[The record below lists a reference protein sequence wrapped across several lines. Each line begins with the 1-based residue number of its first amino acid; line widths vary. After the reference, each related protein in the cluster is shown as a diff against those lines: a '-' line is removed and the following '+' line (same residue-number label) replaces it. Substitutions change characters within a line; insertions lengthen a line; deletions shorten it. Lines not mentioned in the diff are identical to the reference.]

1 MTFFRTS
8 LFNRRTLLVAGL
20 ALSTASAWA
29 QAYPSKP
36 IKLIVPYAAGGA
48 TDITARTLGEKLATR
63 LGQPVLV
70 DNRGGAGGVTGTDQA
85 FKSPAD
91 GHTFLV
97 SLGTT
102 MLINQYLYEKLPY
115 NPQKD
120 QALITQIALA
130 PVVLLVHP
138 QLPVNT
144 APELLQYIDRNKG
157 KLAYG
162 LVCPLGRCLAVG
174 QPESRHEPRRLQ
186 G

>member
-70 DNRGGAGGVTGTDQA
+70 DNRGGAGGSIATDMVA
-85 FKSPAD
+85 RAEPDGYTLLFTNISP
-91 GHTFLV
+91 
-97 SLGTT
+97 TT
-102 MLINQYLYEKLPY
+102 VL
-115 NPQKD
+115 
-120 QALITQIALA
+120 
-130 PVVLLVHP
+130 PVVHAQRARAVIPAARIEVLPGGGHFPHLAHPAELARLLP
-138 QLPVNT
+138 
-144 APELLQYIDRNKG
+144 
-157 KLAYG
+157 
-162 LVCPLGRCLAVG
+162 
-174 QPESRHEPRRLQ
+174 S
-186 G
+186 